1 MLKIRN
7 ISKTYK
13 TGDLVQQALDNVSLD
28 LRDNEFVAIL
38 GPSGSGKTT
47 LLNNI
52 GGLDRYDEGDLIIN
66 GVSTKNY
73 KDRDWDTYRNH
84 TIGFVFQSY
93 NLIPHQSVLSN
104 VELALTIGGI
114 SRKERRQRALDAL
127 EQVGLR
133 EQAHKKPNQM
143 SGGQMQR
150 VAIARALVNNP
161 DILLADEPTGALDS
175 KTSIQVMEL
184 LKEVAKDRLVVM
196 VTHNPE
202 LAQQYANRIVNLKDG
217 HIISDTNPFIDQNDA
232 IDQRPKKVKKAR
244 MSYLTALSLSFNNLL
259 TKKGRTILT
268 AFAGSIGIIGI
279 ALITSLSTG
288 FQNYIDKIQ
297 EDTLSSYPL
306 TITSETADA
315 TSAILTMVSDR
326 ENYKSEGNFVTERQY
341 LTTMFSVIGTN
352 DLKTLKQYLDEHP
365 QEYKD
370 DVAHI
375 NYAYSIRPTI
385 YTIDAAD
392 NLSKL
397 NPSSLMSTMYSSQAT
412 SFISSF
418 SMGGNSVFSEMPQ
431 NIDSYK
437 EQYDVLMGRWPERY
451 DELLLVLSEPNSIS
465 DLLVYSLGLRDTSEL
480 RTIITNVMS
489 GEESGIR
496 NTPREYSYEDLMNI
510 DLRLIEPT
518 DVYRYNVRYNVYEDM
533 SGDDAYMR
541 DLYDKSLRLN
551 IVGIVCL
558 KEGDSSMALSPGV
571 CYRKDLC
578 EYIIEESAGTAIV
591 SKQLADKDVDVF
603 SGKRFDEVNEEEN
616 EQLDFNEMVS
626 IDEDMIKDAFKISID
641 EDAFKFETVDEKAM
655 QDIVMNSAKTA
666 ADMIAN
672 TPDKTM
678 LTGMFTLVN
687 SSFLQ
692 QQVNAFDAGHLEESQ
707 EVIPAEP
714 EEQTP
719 ADPQTDPATEPE
731 APTETDPAAGPETP
745 QESEPAQDQALTKTI
760 LKLDPEEIQKA
771 AAAISGDAYKQFA
784 KILIANSQQYIAE
797 LGGNDVTPLLDM
809 ITAEQYDSLAKGVQ
823 AMFVAYYEGLSQIAN
838 EGGVEYLKKENDALY
853 TGNGGI
859 QLRSSQLAAAQLG
872 NQTALQN
879 TSAVISQMI
888 NDFTVM
894 MIAGQIGAATAKMM
908 EPMTDTF
915 SKLGEMFSGD
925 IMKFDTDKFSKAFK
939 FNMDQDEL
947 SRLMETMMQ
956 GTEEKSAGSNLIALG
971 YQDLEDP
978 TSISFYF
985 KDFESKEN
993 FLSFLERYNENAD
1006 EDSKVR
1012 YTDITGI
1019 LMSSVKT
1026 IVDVVTYVLIAFVS
1040 ISLVVSSIMIAVI
1053 TLISVLERTK
1063 EIGILRAMGASKRN
1077 VSSIF
1082 SAETFII
1089 GALSGLLG
1097 VGVTLASLPLINKII
1112 HNVANNRDVN
1122 AVLPKEAAIALI
1134 LISIFLTI
1142 IAGFIPS
1149 KKAAKQDPVIALR
1162 TE

>member
-1 MLKIRN
+1 MLQIKN
-7 ISKTYK
+7 ICKTYK
-13 TGDLVQQALDNVSLD
+13 TGELVQQALDNVSLD

-47 LLNNI
+47 LLNII

-66 GVSTKNY
+66 GISTKNY

-93 NLIPHQSVLSN
+93 NLIPHQTVLSN
-104 VELALTIGGI
+104 VELALTIGGL
-114 SRKERRQRALDAL
+114 SRKQRKEMALQALD
-127 EQVGLR
+127 EVGLK

-184 LKEVAKDRLVVM
+184 LKEVARDRLVVM

-202 LAQQYANRIVNLKDG
+202 LANEYANRIVNLKDG
-217 HIISDTNPFIDQNDA
+217 RIISDSNPFRA
-232 IDQRPKKVKKAR
+232 PKIEAQDKPIRNKKPH

-315 TSAILTMVSDR
+315 TSAILSMVSDR
-326 ENYKSEGNFVTERQY
+326 KENKSEGNMVRERQY
-341 LTTMFSVIGTN
+341 LTTMFSSIGSN
-352 DLKTLKQYLDEHP
+352 DLKSLKAYLDTHYDD
-365 QEYKD
+365 YKD
-370 DVAHI
+370 DVTFI
-375 NYAYSIRPTI
+375 DYRYSIRPII

-392 NLSKL
+392 NVAKL
-397 NPSSLMSTMYSSQAT
+397 NPSSLQSSMYSSQAN
-412 SFISSF
+412 SFMSTLSF
-418 SMGGNSVFSEMPQ
+418 GGNSVFNEMSE
-431 NIDSYK
+431 NYESFKD
-437 EQYDVLMGRWPERY
+437 QYDVLAGRWPEKY

-480 RTIITNVMS
+480 RSIINSVMS
-489 GEESGIR
+489 GEEVSVS
-496 NTPREYSYEDLMNI
+496 NPSTEYSYEQLMGI
-510 DLRLIEPT
+510 DLRLIEPS
-518 DVYRYNVRYNVYEDM
+518 DMYKYNVRYDVYEDM

-541 DLYDKSLRLN
+541 DLLKRSLKLN
-551 IVGIVCL
+551 IVGIVCA
-558 KEGDSSMALSPGV
+558 KDDSSFALSTGIN
-571 CYRKDLC
+571 YTRDLVN
-578 EYIIEESAGTAIV
+578 YIIKEASRTAIV
-591 SKQLADKDVDVF
+591 SKQLANKDVDVF
-603 SGKRFDEVNEEEN
+603 SNKRFDEVNEEEQ
-616 EQLDFNEMVS
+616 ESLDFNEMVS
-626 IDEDMIKDAFKISID
+626 IDEDMIKDAFKFNID
-641 EDAFKFETVDEKAM
+641 EDAFNFETVDAGQM
-655 QDIVMNSAKTA
+655 QNIVMDSAKTA

-678 LTGMFTLVN
+678 LTGIFTLIN
-687 SSFLQ
+687 STYLQ
-692 QQVNAFDAGHLEESQ
+692 QTTQAYEQAHLEEIKEIGEDSQ
-707 EVIPAEP
+707 EILLSQKLNLKQ
-714 EEQTP
+714 EE
-719 ADPQTDPATEPE
+719 
-731 APTETDPAAGPETP
+731 
-745 QESEPAQDQALTKTI
+745 
-760 LKLDPEEIQKA
+760 LDTAKN
-771 AAAISGDAYKQFA
+771 AISGTSYKQFA
-784 KILIANSQQYIAE
+784 KNLLEANQQYIGQLPEGTNVSA
-797 LGGNDVTPLLDM
+797 LLDM
-809 ITAEQYDSLAKGVQ
+809 ITASQYDSLASGVQ
-823 AMFVAYYEGLSQIAN
+823 AMFGSYYDGLKQIA
-838 EGGVEYLKKENDALY
+838 VEDQVDYVKEENDTVY
-853 TGNGGI
+853 GSGEI
-859 QLRSSQLAAAQLG
+859 QLRASALLAAQLG
-872 NQTALQN
+872 NQTALEN
-879 TSAVISQMI
+879 TAAVISAMI
-888 NDFTVM
+888 NDFTVY
-894 MIAGQIGAATAKMM
+894 MIAGQIGAATGKMM
-908 EPMTDTF
+908 EPMMDSF
-915 SKLGEMFSGD
+915 SKLGEMFGQDMMSV
-925 IMKFDTDKFSKAFK
+925 DTDKFAKAFQ
-939 FNMDQDEL
+939 FNMDQEEL

-956 GTEEKSAGSNLIALG
+956 GTDEKTAYKNLLALG

-985 KDFESKEN
+985 RDFAAKEN
-993 FLSFLERYNENAD
+993 FLAFLDAYNDSVD
-1006 EDSKVR
+1006 EDTRVR

-1097 VGVTLASLPLINKII
+1097 VGVTIASLPLINRII
-1112 HNVANNRDVN
+1112 HNVANNQDVN

-1134 LISIFLTI
+1134 LISIVLTI
-1142 IAGFIPS
+1142 LAGFIPS

-1162 TE
+1162 SE

>member
-1 MLKIRN
+1 MLQIKN
-7 ISKTYK
+7 ICKTYK
-13 TGDLVQQALDNVSLD
+13 TGELVQQALDNVSLD

-47 LLNNI
+47 LLNII

-66 GVSTKNY
+66 GISTKNY

-93 NLIPHQSVLSN
+93 NLIPHQTILSN
-104 VELALTIGGI
+104 VELALTIGGV
-114 SRKERRQRALDAL
+114 SRKQRKEMALQALD
-127 EQVGLR
+127 EVGLK

-184 LKEVAKDRLVVM
+184 LKEVARDRLVVM

-202 LAQQYANRIVNLKDG
+202 LANEYANRIVNLKDG
-217 HIISDTNPFIDQNDA
+217 RIISDSNPVRA
-232 IDQRPKKVKKAR
+232 PKIEAQDKPVRNKKPH

-315 TSAILTMVSDR
+315 TSAILSMVSDR
-326 ENYKSEGNFVTERQY
+326 KENKSEGNMVRERQY
-341 LTTMFSVIGTN
+341 LTTMFSSIGSN
-352 DLKTLKQYLDEHP
+352 DLKSLKAYLDTHYDD
-365 QEYKD
+365 YKD
-370 DVAHI
+370 DVTFI
-375 NYAYSIRPTI
+375 DYRYSIRPII

-392 NLSKL
+392 NVAKL
-397 NPSSLMSTMYSSQAT
+397 NPSSLQSSMYSSQAN
-412 SFISSF
+412 SFMSTLSF
-418 SMGGNSVFSEMPQ
+418 GGNSVFNEMSE
-431 NIDSYK
+431 NYESFKD
-437 EQYDVLMGRWPERY
+437 QYDVLAGRWPEKY

-465 DLLVYSLGLRDTSEL
+465 DLLVYSLGLRDTNEL
-480 RTIITNVMS
+480 RSIINSVMS
-489 GEESGIR
+489 GEEVSVS
-496 NTPREYSYEDLMNI
+496 NPSTEYSYEQLMGI
-510 DLRLIEPT
+510 DLRLIEPS
-518 DVYRYNVRYNVYEDM
+518 DMYKYNVRYDVYEDM

-541 DLYDKSLRLN
+541 DLLKRSLKLN
-551 IVGIVCL
+551 IVGIVCA
-558 KEGDSSMALSPGV
+558 KDDSSFALSTGIN
-571 CYRKDLC
+571 YTRDLVN
-578 EYIIEESAGTAIV
+578 YIIKEASRTAIV
-591 SKQLADKDVDVF
+591 SKQLTNKDVDVF
-603 SGKRFDEVNEEEN
+603 SNKRFDEVNEEEQ
-616 EQLDFNEMVS
+616 ESLDFNEMVS
-626 IDEDMIKDAFKISID
+626 IDEDMIKDAFKFNID
-641 EDAFKFETVDEKAM
+641 EDAFNFETVDAGQM
-655 QDIVMNSAKTA
+655 QNIVMDSAKTA
-666 ADMIAN
+666 ANMIAN

-678 LTGMFTLVN
+678 LTGIFTLIN
-687 SSFLQ
+687 STYLQ
-692 QQVNAFDAGHLEESQ
+692 QTTQAYEQAHLEDIKEIGEDSQ
-707 EVIPAEP
+707 EILLSQKLNLKQ
-714 EEQTP
+714 EE
-719 ADPQTDPATEPE
+719 
-731 APTETDPAAGPETP
+731 
-745 QESEPAQDQALTKTI
+745 
-760 LKLDPEEIQKA
+760 LDTAKN
-771 AAAISGDAYKQFA
+771 AISGTSYKQFA
-784 KILIANSQQYIAE
+784 KNLLEANQQYIGQLPEGTNVSA
-797 LGGNDVTPLLDM
+797 LLDM
-809 ITAEQYDSLAKGVQ
+809 ITGSQYDSLANGVK
-823 AMFVAYYEGLSQIAN
+823 AMFGSYYDGLKQIA
-838 EGGVEYLKKENDALY
+838 VEDQVDYVKEENDTVY
-853 TGNGGI
+853 GSGEI
-859 QLRSSQLAAAQLG
+859 QLRASALLAAQLG
-872 NQTALQN
+872 NQTALEN
-879 TSAVISQMI
+879 TAAVISAMI
-888 NDFTVM
+888 NDFTVY
-894 MIAGQIGAATAKMM
+894 MIAGQIGAATGKMM
-908 EPMTDTF
+908 EPMMDSF
-915 SKLGEMFSGD
+915 SKLGEMFGQDMMSV
-925 IMKFDTDKFSKAFK
+925 DTDKFAKAFR
-939 FNMDQDEL
+939 FNMDQEEL

-956 GTEEKSAGSNLIALG
+956 GTDEKTAYKNLLALG

-985 KDFESKEN
+985 RDFAAKEN
-993 FLSFLERYNENAD
+993 FLAFLDAYNDSVD
-1006 EDSKVR
+1006 EDTKVR

-1097 VGVTLASLPLINKII
+1097 VGVTIASLPLINRII
-1112 HNVANNRDVN
+1112 HNVANNQDVN

-1134 LISIFLTI
+1134 LISIVLTI
-1142 IAGFIPS
+1142 LAGFIPS

-1162 TE
+1162 SE

>member
-47 LLNNI
+47 LLNII

-533 SGDDAYMR
+533 SNDDAYMR

-641 EDAFKFETVDEKAM
+641 EDAFKFETVDERAM

-925 IMKFDTDKFSKAFK
+925 IMKFDTDKFSQAFK

>member
-1 MLKIRN
+1 MLQIKN
-7 ISKTYK
+7 ICKTYK
-13 TGDLVQQALDNVSLD
+13 TGELVQQALDNVSLD

-47 LLNNI
+47 LLNII

-66 GVSTKNY
+66 GISTKNY

-93 NLIPHQSVLSN
+93 NLIPHQTVLSN
-104 VELALTIGGI
+104 VELALTIGGL
-114 SRKERRQRALDAL
+114 SRKQRKEKALQALD
-127 EQVGLR
+127 EVGLK

-184 LKEVAKDRLVVM
+184 LKEVARDRLVVM

-202 LAQQYANRIVNLKDG
+202 LANEYANRIVNLKDG
-217 HIISDTNPFIDQNDA
+217 RIISDSNPFRA
-232 IDQRPKKVKKAR
+232 PKIEAKDKPIRNKKPH

-297 EDTLSSYPL
+297 EDALSSYPL

-315 TSAILTMVSDR
+315 TSAILSMVSDR
-326 ENYKSEGNFVTERQY
+326 KENKSEGNMVRERQY
-341 LTTMFSVIGTN
+341 LTTMFSSIGSN
-352 DLKTLKQYLDEHP
+352 DLKSLKAYLDTHYDD
-365 QEYKD
+365 YKD
-370 DVAHI
+370 DVTFI
-375 NYAYSIRPTI
+375 DYRYSIRPII

-392 NLSKL
+392 NVAKL
-397 NPSSLMSTMYSSQAT
+397 NPSSLQSSMYSSQAN
-412 SFISSF
+412 SFMSTLSF
-418 SMGGNSVFSEMPQ
+418 GGNSVFNEMSE
-431 NIDSYK
+431 NYESFKD
-437 EQYDVLMGRWPERY
+437 QYDVLAGRWPEKY

-465 DLLVYSLGLRDTSEL
+465 DLLVYSLGLRDTNEL
-480 RTIITNVMS
+480 RSIINSVMS
-489 GEESGIR
+489 GEEVSVS
-496 NTPREYSYEDLMNI
+496 NPSTEYSYEQLMGI
-510 DLRLIEPT
+510 DLRLIEPS
-518 DVYRYNVRYNVYEDM
+518 DMYKCNVRYDVYEDM

-541 DLYDKSLRLN
+541 DLLKRSLKLN
-551 IVGIVCL
+551 IVGIVCA
-558 KEGDSSMALSPGV
+558 KDDSSFALSTGIN
-571 CYRKDLC
+571 YTRDLVN
-578 EYIIEESAGTAIV
+578 YIIKEASRTAIV
-591 SKQLADKDVDVF
+591 SKQLANKDVDVF
-603 SGKRFDEVNEEEN
+603 SNKRFDEVNEEEQ
-616 EQLDFNEMVS
+616 ESLDFNEMVS
-626 IDEDMIKDAFKISID
+626 IDEDMIKDAFKFNID
-641 EDAFKFETVDEKAM
+641 EDAFNFETVDAGQM
-655 QDIVMNSAKTA
+655 QNIVMDSAKTA

-678 LTGMFTLVN
+678 LTGIFTLIN
-687 SSFLQ
+687 STYLQ
-692 QQVNAFDAGHLEESQ
+692 QTTQAYEQAHLEEIKEIGEDSQ
-707 EVIPAEP
+707 EILLSQKLNLKQ
-714 EEQTP
+714 EE
-719 ADPQTDPATEPE
+719 
-731 APTETDPAAGPETP
+731 
-745 QESEPAQDQALTKTI
+745 
-760 LKLDPEEIQKA
+760 LDTAKN
-771 AAAISGDAYKQFA
+771 AISGTSYKQFA
-784 KILIANSQQYIAE
+784 KNLLEANQQYIGQLPEGTNVSA
-797 LGGNDVTPLLDM
+797 LLDM
-809 ITAEQYDSLAKGVQ
+809 ITGSQYDSLASGVQ
-823 AMFVAYYEGLSQIAN
+823 AMFGSYYDGLKQIA
-838 EGGVEYLKKENDALY
+838 VEDQVDYVKEENDTVY
-853 TGNGGI
+853 GSGEI
-859 QLRSSQLAAAQLG
+859 QLRASALLAAQLG
-872 NQTALQN
+872 NQTALEN
-879 TSAVISQMI
+879 TAAVISAMI
-888 NDFTVM
+888 NDFTVY
-894 MIAGQIGAATAKMM
+894 MIAGQIGAATGKMM
-908 EPMTDTF
+908 EPMMDSF
-915 SKLGEMFSGD
+915 SKLGEMFGQDMMSV
-925 IMKFDTDKFSKAFK
+925 DTDKFAKAFR
-939 FNMDQDEL
+939 FNMDQEEL

-956 GTEEKSAGSNLIALG
+956 GTDEKTAYKNLLALG

-985 KDFESKEN
+985 RDFAAKEN
-993 FLSFLERYNENAD
+993 FLAFLDAYNDSVD
-1006 EDSKVR
+1006 EDTRVR

-1097 VGVTLASLPLINKII
+1097 VGVTIASLPLINRII
-1112 HNVANNRDVN
+1112 HNVANNQDVN

-1134 LISIFLTI
+1134 LISIVLTI
-1142 IAGFIPS
+1142 LAGFIPS

-1162 TE
+1162 SE

>member
-13 TGDLVQQALDNVSLD
+13 TGDLVQQALDDVSLD

-47 LLNNI
+47 LLNII

-114 SRKERRQRALDAL
+114 SRKERRQRALNAL
-127 EQVGLR
+127 AEVGLK
-133 EQAHKKPNQM
+133 EHAHKRPNQM

-184 LKEVAKDRLVVM
+184 LKEVARDRLVVM
-196 VTHNPE
+196 VTHNPD

-217 HIISDTNPFIDQNDA
+217 HIISDSNPFVDESNEIDEK
-232 IDQRPKKVKKAR
+232 PKKVKKAH

-326 ENYKSEGNFVTERQY
+326 ENYKSEGNYVRERQY
-341 LTTMFSVIGTN
+341 LTTMFSVIGSN
-352 DLKTLKQYLDEHP
+352 DLKSLKAYLDAHP
-365 QEYKD
+365 EEYRD
-370 DVAHI
+370 DVTHI

-392 NLSKL
+392 NLAKL

-412 SFISSF
+412 SFMSTL
-418 SMGGNSVFSEMPQ
+418 SMGGNSVFSEM
-431 NIDSYK
+431 NENTASYK
-437 EQYDVLMGRWPERY
+437 DQYDVLAGRWPERY

-465 DLLVYSLGLRDTSEL
+465 DLLVYSLGLRDTNEL

-496 NTPREYSYEDLMNI
+496 NEPREYSYEDLMNI
-510 DLRLIEPT
+510 DLKLIEPT
-518 DVYRYNVRYNVYEDM
+518 DVYRYNVKYDVYEDM
-533 SGDDAYMR
+533 SNDDVYMR
-541 DLYDKSLRLN
+541 DLYDRSLSLK

-558 KEGDSSMALSPGV
+558 KEGDNSMALNPGI

-578 EYIIEESAGTAIV
+578 QYIIAESARTAIV
-591 SKQLADKDVDVF
+591 SKQLADRDIDVF
-603 SGKRFDEVNEEEN
+603 SGKRFDEVNEEG
-616 EQLDFNEMVS
+616 EQKLDFNEMVS
-626 IDEDMIKDAFKISID
+626 IDEEMLKDAFKIDID
-641 EDAFKFETVDEKAM
+641 QDAFKFETVDENAM
-655 QDIVMNSAKTA
+655 RDIVMDSAETA
-666 ADMIAN
+666 AEMIAN
-672 TPDKTM
+672 TPDKTL
-678 LTGMFTLVN
+678 LTGIFTLVN

-692 QQVNAFDAGHLEESQ
+692 QQVNAYDEAHLKVEE
-707 EVIPAEP
+707 VTP
-714 EEQTP
+714 EP
-719 ADPQTDPATEPE
+719 ADPEQE
-731 APTETDPAAGPETP
+731 A
-745 QESEPAQDQALTKTI
+745 QTKT
-760 LKLDPEEIQKA
+760 LLLLDAEEIQKA
-771 AAAISGDAYKQFA
+771 AAAIDGSAYKQFA
-784 KILIANSQQYIAE
+784 KILVANSQQYIAE

-809 ITAEQYDSLAKGVQ
+809 ITSQQYDSLAQGVQ
-823 AMFVAYYEGLSQIAN
+823 SMFTSYYESLSQIAE
-838 EGGVEYLKKENDALY
+838 EGTVVYQKEENDTVYSGAE
-853 TGNGGI
+853 GI
-859 QLRSSQLAAAQLG
+859 ELRSSQLLPMQLG
-872 NQTALQN
+872 NETALTN

-915 SKLGEMFSGD
+915 SKLGDMFSGD
-925 IMKFDTDKFSKAFK
+925 IVKFDTDKFAKAFN

-956 GTEEKSAGSNLIALG
+956 GTDEKSANSNLIALG

-993 FLSFLERYNENAD
+993 FLSFLERYNESVD
-1006 EDSKVR
+1006 EDTRVR

-1097 VGVTLASLPLINKII
+1097 VGVTLASLPLINRII
-1112 HNVANNRDVN
+1112 HNVADNNDVN
-1122 AVLPKEAAIALI
+1122 AVLPKEAAIALV